1 MLENFGG
8 ECPKTFLD
16 KTKYVFRNFMITL
29 PGTGWISISHLN
41 YFTNKY
47 AAISD
52 EKHKMYNDVH
62 NSIRNS
68 KFLVGNP

>member
-1 MLENFGG
+1 
-8 ECPKTFLD
+8 
-16 KTKYVFRNFMITL
+16 MITL